1 MSTDGQTTMSTSAY
15 HNTTIKFS
23 KIPTKFGSN
32 WSSRFR
38 ERDLLKCTSLSPNQT
53 QRYGSGELN
62 TIVILILIRNNI

>member
-15 HNTTIKFS
+15 HNT
-23 KIPTKFGSN
+23 TKFGSN

-53 QRYGSGELN
+53 QRYGSSELN
-62 TIVILILIRNNI
+62 TIVILILLRNNI